1 MHRYSPGRGPETLDG
16 KGRYS
21 PARDLL
27 DEICAAAKIEWFD
40 LNAPKMIL
48 EAKLGEFT
56 TARVHFAAGYQQ
68 RDQPRTHK
76 LGECERGERIDP
88 VRILD
93 RYEDSASARLVQK
106 DLGEP
111 FEQKGRMAE
120 SILIQTIQQ
129 KLQSTVWPLGGAGS
143 STDIFDMELAGYFL
157 ESKLGNCCLT
167 DPGFAGQD
175 RPSATGQQLRSGL
188 AHQILAPNYFP
199 PWRRNGH
206 LESAIRKKT
215 QKKLPIN
222 KETIFAFLPRS
233 GRLSQDDRLS
243 LERFLNTVYENRRL
257 NLCIRI

>member
-1 MHRYSPGRGPETLDG
+1 MHRHSPGRGPETLDG
-16 KGRYS
+16 EGRDS
-21 PARDLL
+21 PARNLL
-27 DEICAAAKIEWFD
+27 DKICAAAKIEWSD
-40 LNAPKMIL
+40 LNSSKMIL
-48 EAKLGEFT
+48 EAKLGEFST
-56 TARVHFAAGYQQ
+56 TRINIAAGYQQ
-68 RDQPRTHK
+68 RDQSRTHK
-76 LGECERGERIDP
+76 LGERECSERINP
-88 VRILD
+88 IRILD

-120 SILIQTIQQ
+120 SVLIQAIQQ
-129 KLQSTVWPLGGAGS
+129 ELQSTVWPLGGACS
-143 STDIFDMELAGYFL
+143 STDIFDMELAGYFF

-175 RPSATGQQLRSGL
+175 RPSATGQQLRSRL
-188 AHQILAPNYFP
+188 AYQILAPDYFP